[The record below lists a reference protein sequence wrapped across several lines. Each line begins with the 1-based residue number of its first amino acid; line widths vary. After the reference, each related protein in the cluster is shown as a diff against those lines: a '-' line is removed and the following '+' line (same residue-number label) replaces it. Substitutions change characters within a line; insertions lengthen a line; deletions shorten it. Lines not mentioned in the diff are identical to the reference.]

1 MSSFNWENFG
11 EEIAE
16 IVEKAVKNQNFTK
29 LNQNISRTL
38 NRAAVEEQTVKLPS
52 KAGAILGMAAGY
64 PLGMISLLVFL
75 GCVTMFSA
83 LESGGII
90 KALSGIAS
98 VFSGGLVILGT
109 GLAVHGTKKTSKIKQ
124 LKNYL
129 QIIGKREY
137 CNISELAD
145 KSGKSVSAVVKD
157 LEYMMK
163 KRWFTQAHFDQ
174 QKTCIMLTDKMY
186 QQYCQLEKQKAL
198 MQEEAQRKE
207 EERKVRQQQEAEK
220 QRESQG
226 ISPEVQKVI
235 AQGEAYIRKIRICND
250 EIPGEVISAKI
261 DRIELLVNKIFE
273 RVKEEP
279 KCVTDIRKLLEY
291 YLPTT
296 VKLLEAYV
304 QMDAQPAG
312 GENIQSAKREIE
324 AALDTLNVAFEK
336 LLDGLFQNTA
346 WDVSSDISVLNTML
360 AQEGLTEDGLK
371 NKVN

>member
-83 LESGGII
+83 MESGGII

-186 QQYCQLEKQKAL
+186 QQYCQLEKQKVL

-207 EERKVRQQQEAEK
+207 EERKAQQQEAEK
-220 QRESQG
+220 QRESHG

-235 AQGEAYIRKIRICND
+235 AQGESYIRKIRICND
-250 EIPGEVISAKI
+250 AIPGEVISAKI

-279 KCVTDIRKLLEY
+279 KCVADIRRLLEY

-304 QMDAQPAG
+304 QMDAQPAD

-324 AALDTLNVAFEK
+324 ETLDTLNVAFEK